1 MAEVRFID
9 PAIEDLRRLPPS
21 TVAKVLKKLL
31 LLEGDPKAG
40 HPLGGPLTG
49 FRKVTV
55 GNRDWRIVYREI
67 PGGVIEVCEVWAIGA
82 RADEEIY
89 EEATARVR
97 SLPPTPTTRALVDV
111 LTRLNTR
118 EVIHEAQPEALPPW
132 LVERLVYTAGLSPEV
147 VEHMTPDEA
156 LEAWVE
162 YRNGR
167 RP

>member
-31 LLEGDPKAG
+31 LLERDPKAG
-40 HPLGGPLTG
+40 HPLGGLLTG
-49 FRKVTV
+49 FRKITV
-55 GNRDWRIVYREI
+55 GNRDWRIVYRET
-67 PGGVIEVCEVWAIGA
+67 PGEVIEVCEVWAIGA

-89 EEATARVR
+89 EEAKARVR
-97 SLPPTPTTRALVDV
+97 SLPPTPTSRALVDV
-111 LTRLNTR
+111 LTRLKKS
-118 EVIHEAQPEALPPW
+118 EVSLEAQPDALPPW
-132 LVERLVYTAGLSPEV
+132 LVERLVHTAGLPPEV

-156 LEAWVE
+156 LEAWAD
-162 YRNGR
+162 YRSGR